1 MLGAIRGGVI
11 GRAGVIRM
19 MTRRDGRIFTRLC
32 MAVLALCLLH
42 HLLMATLG
50 HALVMGP
57 SHDGGMIA
65 PHVQPIMLLD
75 ARDPGTAAGH
85 QMPSLPLPLLG
96 DCPAQQ
102 AVFPLLM
109 VADAATRAGPA
120 SGRAGKVRVR
130 HTPCTLIP
138 AGAYPAHV
146 TSATSRSAPGV
157 HHLIPVSHQR
167 IPLTDRHAPAC
178 RVREHG
184 RR

>member
-1 MLGAIRGGVI
+1 MLGAIRGGVL

-75 ARDPGTAAGH
+75 ERDPGTAAGH

-102 AVFPLLM
+102 AVFPLL
-109 VADAATRAGPA
+109 VVLTLLLGLALLAGEQGGCGSAIRRARPSRLVLA
-120 SGRAGKVRVR
+120 PLMSPQQRRALLQVF
-130 HTPCTLIP
+130 TI
-138 AGAYPAHV
+138 
-146 TSATSRSAPGV
+146 
-157 HHLIPVSHQR
+157 
-167 IPLTDRHAPAC
+167 
-178 RVREHG
+178 
-184 RR
+184 

>member
-109 VADAATRAGPA
+109 VLTLLLGLALLAGEQGRFGSAIRRARSSRLVLTPLM
-120 SGRAGKVRVR
+120 SPQQRRALLQVF
-130 HTPCTLIP
+130 TI
-138 AGAYPAHV
+138 
-146 TSATSRSAPGV
+146 
-157 HHLIPVSHQR
+157 
-167 IPLTDRHAPAC
+167 
-178 RVREHG
+178 
-184 RR
+184 

>member
-19 MTRRDGRIFTRLC
+19 MTRRDGRVFTRLC

-42 HLLMATLG
+42 HLLMTTLG
-50 HALVMGP
+50 HALVMAP

-65 PHVQPIMLLD
+65 PHAQPVMLLD

-102 AVFPLLM
+102 AVFPLL
-109 VADAATRAGPA
+109 VVLTLLLGLALLSGEQGGCGSAIRRARPSRLVLA
-120 SGRAGKVRVR
+120 PLMPPRQRRALLQVF
-130 HTPCTLIP
+130 TI
-138 AGAYPAHV
+138 
-146 TSATSRSAPGV
+146 
-157 HHLIPVSHQR
+157 
-167 IPLTDRHAPAC
+167 
-178 RVREHG
+178 
-184 RR
+184 

>member
-1 MLGAIRGGVI
+1 
-11 GRAGVIRM
+11 
-19 MTRRDGRIFTRLC
+19 

-109 VADAATRAGPA
+109 VLTLLLGLALLAGEQGRSGSAIRRARSSRLVLTPLM
-120 SGRAGKVRVR
+120 SPRQRRAVLQVF
-130 HTPCTLIP
+130 TI
-138 AGAYPAHV
+138 
-146 TSATSRSAPGV
+146 
-157 HHLIPVSHQR
+157 
-167 IPLTDRHAPAC
+167 
-178 RVREHG
+178 
-184 RR
+184 